1 MAPVVPID
9 GQQFSEGIEVT
20 LGKSTTQS
28 FIDEL
33 MRSTG
38 ENSAEDAIRK
48 KARALIRQYEET
60 FGRPEMPID
69 VNILTSLQGIHVS
82 GDLPVQSPDAEL
94 APRTEGGVEMRVHPD
109 RPETRKR
116 FSVAHEISHTFFP
129 EYEKKSWCRTDARY
143 RYRKDPDQYLEMLC
157 DIGAAELLF
166 PQPWFS
172 QDANQISNASGLV
185 TLADTYHGSREA
197 TLRRFAELS
206 TEPIAAV
213 FFTWKL
219 KPVQKGV
226 VDNEKQINLFG
237 ISHEDQVRDAL
248 QLRID
253 YSIPSESFSRLGHY
267 LPPEKSIKND
277 GPIFEASATRY
288 CVDGECYLDFGPA
301 SGTYAV
307 MAIPLPTDRDQRGPN
322 GEYSVAA
329 IVRPVVVQKAKKKR
343 SALLENSP
351 TLFD

>member
-1 MAPVVPID
+1 MSS
-9 GQQFSEGIEVT
+9 GH
-20 LGKSTTQS
+20 STTQS

-33 MRSTG
+33 VRSTG
-38 ENSAEDAIRK
+38 ASSPEEAIRA
-48 KARALIRQYEET
+48 KARQLIQTCESM

-69 VNILTSLQGIHVS
+69 VDVLTSLQGIHVS
-82 GDLPVQSPDAEL
+82 GDLPIQSPDAEL
-94 APRTEGGVEMRVHPD
+94 APRSEGGVEMRVHPD

-129 EYEKKSWCRTDARY
+129 EYEQKSWCRTDARY
-143 RYRKDPDQYLEMLC
+143 RDRNDPDQYLEMLC

-172 QDANQISNASGLV
+172 DDANQVSNASGLV
-185 TLADTYHGSREA
+185 ALADTYHGSREA

-206 TEPIAAV
+206 NDPIAAV

-226 VDNEKQINLFG
+226 VDNEEQTNLFG
-237 ISHEDQVRDAL
+237 LSHDEQVRDAL

-253 YSIPSESFSRLGHY
+253 YSIASESFSQLGHY

-277 GPIFEASATRY
+277 GPIFEASSTAS
-288 CVDGECYLDFGPA
+288 CFDGECHLDFGPA
-301 SGTYAV
+301 SGTYNV
-307 MAIPLPTDRDQRGPN
+307 MAIPLPTDRNQRGPK
-322 GEYSVAA
+322 GEHSVAA
-329 IVRPVVVQKAKKKR
+329 IVRPVAVQKAKKKR
-343 SALLENSP
+343 SATPDNSP

>member
-1 MAPVVPID
+1 MNS
-9 GQQFSEGIEVT
+9 GQ
-20 LGKSTTQS
+20 STTQK

-33 MRSTG
+33 VQSTG
-38 ENSAEDAIRK
+38 ANSAEEAIRA
-48 KARALIRQYEET
+48 KARHLIHTCEAM

-69 VNILTSLQGIHVS
+69 VSILTGLQGIHAS
-82 GDLPVQSPDAEL
+82 EDLPIQSPDAEL
-94 APRTEGGVEMRVHPD
+94 APRSEGGVEMRVHPD

-116 FSVAHEISHTFFP
+116 FSIAHEISHTFFP

-143 RYRKDPDQYLEMLC
+143 RSRNDPDQYLEMLC

-166 PQPWFS
+166 PLPWFS
-172 QDANQISNASGLV
+172 EDANQVSDASGLV
-185 TLADTYHGSREA
+185 ALADSYHGSREA

-226 VDNEKQINLFG
+226 VDNEGQANLFG

-253 YSIPSESFSRLGHY
+253 YSIPSESFSQLGHY

-277 GPIFEASATRY
+277 GPIFKASSTAS
-288 CVDGECYLDFGPA
+288 CFDGECYLDFGPA
-301 SGTYAV
+301 RGTYNV
-307 MAIPLPTDRDQRGPN
+307 MAIPLPTDRNQRGPN

-329 IVRPVVVQKAKKKR
+329 IVRPVAVQKAKKKR
-343 SALLENSP
+343 TSAPDNSP
-351 TLFD
+351 TLFDG